1 MAKWSHQGGGGNHEN
16 FSTVYLVRWVGHNIQ
31 PEYVLYIVLLLLAK
45 GCYDTIYECPA
56 AEKKWGTKEGSREG
70 RARGGRMGE
79 FKALHHLLT

>member
-31 PEYVLYIVLLLLAK
+31 PEYVLYIVLAK

-56 AEKKWGTKEGSREG
+56 AEKRGSEG
-70 RARGGRMGE
+70 RIEGRQSQRRKNGGI
-79 FKALHHLLT
+79 